1 MIPKTT
7 QVKVG
12 VTHPVRLAMGGK
24 PCGMKSKCRHHQTK
38 DHDDTCREVAQ
49 FLRNSI
55 EPRPRCAG
63 LPGRPRRG
71 HANVNE
77 PAKGFRRHVRF
88 WPMADIVPAHV
99 RFDPRAD
106 SDALSVR
113 HFTMRRWRLAVY
125 SDQSS
130 PYGHGR
136 SVWASGVL
144 PGLMSQDMCH
154 MF

>member
-12 VTHPVRLAMGGK
+12 VTPSSSACDGWQAMRHEIQVPTSPDQGA
-24 PCGMKSKCRHHQTK
+24 CRY
-38 DHDDTCREVAQ
+38 CREVGQ

-71 HANVNE
+71 HANVDE

-99 RFDPRAD
+99 CFDPRAD

-113 HFTMRRWRLAVY
+113 HFTIRRWRLAVY